1 MDKRALISLCTI
13 QSLWW
18 VHFEALLQ
26 HEQGNNLNFLTDLP
40 CIFLMYSAAPRWHFC
55 SPKSSASWELNQKV
69 FQHHLPSLR
78 PQDTTAF
85 SEKRMK
91 PFICSCDP
99 AHRGCHTK
107 PAAFCC
113 WLFMQSNSWRK
124 NTLGLIFGVV
134 PCFFFFFLY
143 LLWFAEKRLVGG
155 GWKGWEKVFRA
166 VTVRMFSFKRQ
177 FDEFDESLMEM
188 ATKSCVSSSASLT
201 CRMFCEIFGNASAPG
216 WSGLVDSCMRRNY
229 DTTQR
234 LNWYKT
240 NPSLFL
246 EPKPWRIMNHLRE
259 MMKINVWGWRSLAEI
274 KGLNNHDP
282 SFLS

>member
-40 CIFLMYSAAPRWHFC
+40 CIFLMCSAAPRWHFC

-69 FQHHLPSLR
+69 FQHHPPSLR

-85 SEKRMK
+85 PEKRMK

-113 WLFMQSNSWRK
+113 WLFMQSNSWGK

-134 PCFFFFFLY
+134 PCFLVFFPLSFVVC
-143 LLWFAEKRLVGG
+143 WEEIG
-155 GWKGWEKVFRA
+155 GWRMERMREGVQGSHCKDVF
-166 VTVRMFSFKRQ
+166 F
-177 FDEFDESLMEM
+177 
-188 ATKSCVSSSASLT
+188 
-201 CRMFCEIFGNASAPG
+201 
-216 WSGLVDSCMRRNY
+216 
-229 DTTQR
+229 
-234 LNWYKT
+234 
-240 NPSLFL
+240 
-246 EPKPWRIMNHLRE
+246 
-259 MMKINVWGWRSLAEI
+259 
-274 KGLNNHDP
+274 
-282 SFLS
+282 